1 MKLSAALRVGIA
13 IRLEVHTLLLN
24 LYLGY
29 TCNDLSVLTERVAA
43 KIFSE
48 LYTIN
53 KVIVI

>member
-29 TCNDLSVLTERVAA
+29 SYNHLSVLTERVAA

-48 LYTIN
+48 LYTVN
-53 KVIVI
+53 KVIE